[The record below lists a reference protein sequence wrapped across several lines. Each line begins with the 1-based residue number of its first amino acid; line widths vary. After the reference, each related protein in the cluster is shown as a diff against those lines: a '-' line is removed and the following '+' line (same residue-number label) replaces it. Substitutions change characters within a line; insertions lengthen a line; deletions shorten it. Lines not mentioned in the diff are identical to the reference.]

1 MKKFKVEIS
10 ENTGIDSISLNFE
23 TKDSVLDKNYIESPE
38 TQAVFERALF
48 EGNTQEDKDNYVI
61 ICNKPDAP
69 KTYNGFDVI
78 QTEQLPLNYMAF
90 IPKTE
95 LNGKA

>member
-1 MKKFKVEIS
+1 M
-10 ENTGIDSISLNFE
+10 LNE
-23 TKDSVLDKNYIESPE
+23 NYIEAPE
-38 TQAVFERALF
+38 TRAVFERAIF

-61 ICNKPDAP
+61 ICNYPDAP

-78 QTEQLPLNYMAF
+78 QTNELPLNYMAF
-90 IPKTE
+90 IPKTK